1 MPDVAIIGLGFVGGA
16 MFRSFK
22 EKDVNVFGFDK
33 FKKHIDIGPL
43 ENSLDSEI
51 IFLCLPTLFDEIKKA
66 YNKTAIQE
74 LCNYLDDKEYNGTVV
89 IKSTVEPQTINKL
102 CDEFTNLNIV
112 HNPEFL
118 TARTAYN
125 DFHNQTHIVLGRS
138 KNCTNECFN
147 ILYSFYARYYPRA
160 LISCCSSDESECMK
174 IFVNTFYST
183 KIQIFNEFY
192 LLCQNMKVD
201 YNRIKDLMLKNTW
214 FTPHHTHVPGPDGKL
229 SYGGA
234 CFPKDT
240 SALLEHMKKL
250 NSPHMVLESVVNER
264 KTMRP
269 EEYNVTNNI
278 TDNTEN
284 NNIIAEPRLNFKN
297 T

>member
-1 MPDVAIIGLGFVGGA
+1 MTTAVIGLGFVGGA

-22 EKDVNVFGFDK
+22 EKDVDVFGYDK
-33 FKKHIDIGPL
+33 YKKDVDMGPL
-43 ENSLDSEI
+43 EQCLKSSI
-51 IFLCLPTLFDEIKKA
+51 IFLCLPTLFDEINKM
-66 YNKTAIQE
+66 YNKDAINE
-74 LCNYLDDKEYNGTVV
+74 VCNFLNDNEYPGTVV
-89 IKSTVEPQTINKL
+89 IKSTVEPQTINL
-102 CDEFTNLNIV
+102 ICDEFTNLNIV

-138 KNCTNECFN
+138 KNCSNECFN
-147 ILYSFYARYYPRA
+147 RLYGFYAQYYPRA
-160 LISCCSSDESECMK
+160 LISCSSSDESECMK

-192 LLCQNMKVD
+192 LLCQNMNVD
-201 YNRIKDLMLKNTW
+201 YNRVKDLMLKNKW

-240 SALLEHMKKL
+240 SALLEHMKNL
-250 NSPHMVLESVVNER
+250 NCPHSVLESVVNER
-264 KTMRP
+264 KIMRP
-269 EEYNVTNNI
+269 EEYNI
-278 TDNTEN
+278 TSNTKNDNSIN
-284 NNIIAEPRLNFKN
+284 LEPELNFKN